1 MATTTDYLNKL
12 VTQKNTLADNLVTK
26 GVTAT
31 HDETLETL
39 VPKVLD
45 INGGGNSFKYGDNM
59 FDFET
64 FKTSITD
71 IHNGS
76 VEWLANGFT
85 ITAVSDNC
93 YTEYSENPYKI
104 EVDPNTLY
112 EVSFDCIGAN
122 GDVYVHMSRDYS
134 KYFKGLST
142 TNMFTFR
149 TTVHCSTIFLQF
161 RVNEVGNSCTYSNIK
176 LRKIV
181 SCGDT
186 PMNPP
191 YEEKVSNSEKWVDN
205 VPYSLDILADQ
216 YYSKTTGKIES
227 YIGWSATQLIYCKDV
242 SVLNLSRTIDQNYSC
257 WYDSNKN
264 FISIIGKGIPSTTL
278 IVPSNAYYVGFS
290 DESEH
295 INNLTVTPIY

>member
-1 MATTTDYLNKL
+1 MPTTADYLNKL
-12 VTQKNTLADNLVTK
+12 VTQKNTLADNLTTK
-26 GVTAT
+26 GVSAS

-45 INGGGNSFKYGDNM
+45 INGGGNSFKYSDNM
-59 FDFET
+59 FDFGT
-64 FKTSITD
+64 FKTSITG

-85 ITAVSDNC
+85 ITATSDNC
-93 YTEYSENPYKI
+93 YTEHSENLYKI

-112 EVSFDCIGAN
+112 EVSFDCIGIN
-122 GDVYVHMSRDYS
+122 GDVYVHMSSDYS

-149 TTVHCSTIFLQF
+149 TTAHCSTVFLRF
-161 RVNEVGNSCTYSNIK
+161 YINKSGDSCTYNNIK
-176 LRKIV
+176 IRKII

-186 PMNPP
+186 PMNPV
-191 YEEKVSNSEKWVDN
+191 YEEKISNSEKWVDN

-216 YYSKTTGKIES
+216 YYSSTTGLTQPYS
-227 YIGWSATQLIYCKDV
+227 GWSAVQLIYCKNA
-242 SVLNLSRTIDQNYSC
+242 STLNLSRTINNTYSC
-257 WYDSNKN
+257 WYDRDKN
-264 FISIIGKGIPSTTL
+264 FISTIKENSTTI
-278 IVPSNAYYVGFS
+278 IVPTNAYYVGFS
-290 DESEH
+290 DKSEY